1 MEKPIIG
8 FITQMIGMY
17 SEKNTS
23 YCGIGIKG
31 KLTGEILTKQVS
43 DKYIFKCEF
52 INTNQDIENFIITHN
67 PVLIIYNYHS
77 ITTPFLNDCYIR
89 NKYSN
94 IIHVIIHYDLLQ
106 HHIDNFNPNMFS
118 NYNYV
123 ITDNNTLNVAPN
135 NNNIFKVTRSI
146 PFHANINKYVEREDK
161 IPIIGFQGFG
171 FLHKGIHRVA
181 NIVQEEF
188 DEAIIRL
195 QLPYSY
201 YGDPNGQQAR
211 ERVKEVNTIITKP
224 GIKIEVSHE
233 FLSDEKIIESLNKN
247 TINCYFYDYLEN
259 AGIASSPDYAIASFR
274 PISINNS
281 RMFVNLHNL
290 EPSIEI
296 EKLSLKNIIANGII
310 PLIPLHDK
318 YSHSNVLHDYEI
330 VCDKL
335 LKNKL

>member
-1 MEKPIIG
+1 MEISKTLIGLAERITYKQKPIP
-8 FITQMIGMY
+8 T
-17 SEKNTS
+17 E
-23 YCGIGIKG
+23 
-31 KLTGEILTKQVS
+31 
-43 DKYIFKCEF
+43 
-52 INTNQDIENFIITHN
+52 
-67 PVLIIYNYHS
+67 
-77 ITTPFLNDCYIR
+77 
-89 NKYSN
+89 
-94 IIHVIIHYDLLQ
+94 
-106 HHIDNFNPNMFS
+106 
-118 NYNYV
+118 
-123 ITDNNTLNVAPN
+123 
-135 NNNIFKVTRSI
+135 
-146 PFHANINKYVEREDK
+146 
-161 IPIIGFQGFG
+161 
-171 FLHKGIHRVA
+171 
-181 NIVQEEF
+181 
-188 DEAIIRL
+188 EAIIRL